1 MTLAHMH
8 NYPLQLTATTFQLLQ
23 QAVTYGMGGEGQAA
37 LLKLWTTSNLSTEP
51 LHITEYDPVPL
62 SELDSKL
69 PKIEHNVE
77 TLLRNI
83 QNHVQAEQDCNLVVL
98 DDDPTGTQTCHDI
111 NVLTMWDVD
120 LLASEFRSESKGFFI
135 LTNSRALPPNEAR
148 TLVSE
153 ILRNVSQAAGMTGKK
168 FEVVLRGDSTLRG
181 HFLEEVESY
190 IDTIGSPDAWIL
202 APFFGPGVRYT
213 VDDVQYVG
221 DRDTL
226 VPAAKTP
233 FAKDKTF
240 GYRSSNLRE
249 WIREKAG
256 SRFSSKDILSVT
268 LEDIRLGGVSAI
280 EQKLLLVPKGGILIV
295 NAVQAEDM
303 LMFSQALLEGNHPCF
318 FLVPSKCI
326 VLSN

>member
-1 MTLAHMH
+1 MTLAQTH
-8 NYPLQLTATTFQLLQ
+8 NYPLQLTATAFQLLQ

-37 LLKLWTTSNLSTEP
+37 LLKLWTTSNFSTEP
-51 LHITEYDPVPL
+51 LHITQYDSVPL
-62 SELDSKL
+62 SELYSKL
-69 PKIEHNVE
+69 PKVEHNVE
-77 TLLRNI
+77 TLLCNI
-83 QNHVQAEQDCNLVVL
+83 QDHLQAEQDCNLVVL

-153 ILRNVSQAAGMTGKK
+153 ILRNVSQAADMTGKK

-213 VDDVQYVG
+213 IDDVQYVG

-233 FAKDKTF
+233 FAKDRTF

-256 SRFSSKDILSVT
+256 SRFSRKDILSIT

-280 EQKLLLVPKGGILIV
+280 EQKLLLVPKGGIMIV
-295 NAVQAEDM
+295 NAVHMEDM
-303 LMFSQALLEGNHPCF
+303 LMFSLALLEGNHPCF
-318 FLVPSKCI
+318 FLAPLQRI